1 MTNCVPC
8 SHTYPC
14 TARRPR
20 CTSTRTTTSAKDTLF
35 LLRERCVY
43 ALRSSTDAN
52 PHANRCLFASFL
64 AALAL
69 KLRLVA
75 LNKRNAAALDEEQA
89 DKESDAMD
97 ATEEVP
103 DTDIRYVFMT

>member
-1 MTNCVPC
+1 MTNADPN
-8 SHTYPC
+8 
-14 TARRPR
+14 
-20 CTSTRTTTSAKDTLF
+20 
-35 LLRERCVY
+35 
-43 ALRSSTDAN
+43 AN
-52 PHANRCLFASFL
+52 SCLFASFL

-69 KLRLVA
+69 KPRLVA

-89 DKESDAMD
+89 EKESDVAE